1 MPLPFAVNR
10 MLMNHGVG
18 TGPGVWEYEQF
29 MFGDSTFGRATV
41 EYRHRRLHSEELGPE
56 DILIAPFK
64 VTALTVF
71 TDDGDEIPLTQE
83 AWSEL
88 SIIVLEAFEDDE
100 NHVLEYLRENA

>member
-41 EYRHRRLHSEELGPE
+41 EYKHKRLYSEELGPE
-56 DILIAPFK
+56 DILVDQK
-64 VTALTVF
+64 VTRLVVF

-83 AWSEL
+83 AWAEL

-100 NHVLEYLRENA
+100 DHVLEYLRENT

>member
-18 TGPGVWEYEQF
+18 TGLGVWEYEQF

-41 EYRHRRLHSEELGPE
+41 EYRHKRLSSEELGPE
-56 DILIAPFK
+56 DILVDQK
-64 VTALTVF
+64 VAALTVF

-83 AWSEL
+83 AWVEL
-88 SIIVLEAFEDDE
+88 SDIVLEAFEDDE
-100 NHVLEYLRENA
+100 DHVLEYLRENT